1 MWKYRK
7 LDNRNSSTLAQLMQI
22 VPNKSSIKFVIYNLE
37 DDRVELTTDMNHRA
51 NDFFKLGDCELEC
64 IVHDSEKAKEEAR
77 KMGMH
82 IPGGVDKSALLAYD
96 VDSSTVFL
104 IQSAPDVNGI
114 SGILMC
120 MVSELM
126 ASNVPCNNMV
136 SELIN
141 SNVLCDNNV
150 SIANGQDKHYVTDI
164 SCNNSCLRG
173 GGAFDNV
180 GFYMQSMESNID
192 AEAKA
197 FASTMAKRKL
207 EAKNCTRNHVQANY
221 GEVAPT
227 PSVGVVGLNN
237 TKRKVGIV

>member
-7 LDNRNSSTLAQLMQI
+7 LDNRNASTLSQVMQLAN
-22 VPNKSSIKFVIYNLE
+22 NKSNIKFVIYNLE
-37 DDRVELTTDMNHRA
+37 DDRVELTTDMNHHA

-82 IPGGVDKSALLAYD
+82 IPECVDKSALLAYD

-114 SGILMC
+114 SGVLMC
-120 MVSELM
+120 MVSEL
-126 ASNVPCNNMV
+126 
-136 SELIN
+136 IN
-141 SNVLCDNNV
+141 STVLCDNNV
-150 SIANGQDKHYVTDI
+150 SIANGQNKHYVTDI
-164 SCNNSCLRG
+164 TTYDALNSCLRG

-180 GFYMQSMESNID
+180 SFYRQSMESNMD

-197 FASTMAKRKL
+197 YASMMAKRKL
-207 EAKNCTRNHVQANY
+207 EAKNCNRNHVQANY

>member
-7 LDNRNSSTLAQLMQI
+7 LDNRNASTLSQVMQLAH
-22 VPNKSSIKFVIYNLE
+22 NKSSIKFVIYNLE
-37 DDRVELTTDMNHRA
+37 DERVELTTSMNSHSVE
-51 NDFFKLGDCELEC
+51 FFKLGKCELES

-82 IPGGVDKSALLAYD
+82 IPGCVDKSALLAYD

-104 IQSAPDVNGI
+104 IQSAPDINGI
-114 SGILMC
+114 SGVLMC
-120 MVSELM
+120 
-126 ASNVPCNNMV
+126 MV

-141 SNVLCDNNV
+141 SNVRSNNNV
-150 SIANGQDKHYVTDI
+150 SLNTSQDKHYGFTASD
-164 SCNNSCLRG
+164 NNMDLYRK
-173 GGAFDNV
+173 
-180 GFYMQSMESNID
+180 SMENTID

-197 FASTMAKRKL
+197 YASMMAKRKF
-207 EAKNCTRNHVQANY
+207 EQENVVRFNVQPTNY
-221 GEVAPT
+221 GEEIPT

>member
-7 LDNRNSSTLAQLMQI
+7 LDNRNASTLAQLLQL

-37 DDRVELTTDMNHRA
+37 DDRVELTTDMNPHA

-82 IPGGVDKSALLAYD
+82 IPECVDKSALLAYD

-104 IQSAPDVNGI
+104 IQSAPDINGI
-114 SGILMC
+114 SGVLMC
-120 MVSELM
+120 
-126 ASNVPCNNMV
+126 MV

-141 SNVLCDNNV
+141 SNVICYTNV
-150 SIANGQDKHYVTDI
+150 SIANGQDKHYVTD
-164 SCNNSCLRG
+164 NSCLRG

-180 GFYMQSMESNID
+180 DFYMQSMESNMD

>member
-1 MWKYRK
+1 MWQYRK
-7 LDNRNSSTLAQLMQI
+7 LDNRNSSTLAQLMQL

-37 DDRVELTTDMNHRA
+37 DDRVELTTDMNHHA

-64 IVHDSEKAKEEAR
+64 IIHDSEKAKEEAR

-82 IPGGVDKSALLAYD
+82 IPGCVDKSALLAYD

-126 ASNVPCNNMV
+126 ASNVPCNV
-136 SELIN
+136 
-141 SNVLCDNNV
+141 
-150 SIANGQDKHYVTDI
+150 NGSI
-164 SCNNSCLRG
+164 SCIQSKCGTITRN
-173 GGAFDNV
+173 DNV
-180 GFYMQSMESNID
+180 DFYMQSMESTMN

-197 FASTMAKRKL
+197 FASIMAKRKL
-207 EAKNCTRNHVQANY
+207 DAKNCDRNHVQANY

>member
-7 LDNRNSSTLAQLMQI
+7 LDNRNASTLAQLLQL

-37 DDRVELTTDMNHRA
+37 DDRVELTTDMNPHA

-82 IPGGVDKSALLAYD
+82 IPECVDKSALLAYD

-104 IQSAPDVNGI
+104 IQSAPDINGI

-120 MVSELM
+120 MVSEL
-126 ASNVPCNNMV
+126 
-136 SELIN
+136 IN
-141 SNVLCDNNV
+141 SNVLCYNSV
-150 SIANGQDKHYVTDI
+150 SITNGQDKHYVTDI

-180 GFYMQSMESNID
+180 DFYMQSMESNMD

-207 EAKNCTRNHVQANY
+207 EAKNCNRNHVQANY

>member
-7 LDNRNSSTLAQLMQI
+7 LDNRNSSTLAQLMQL

-37 DDRVELTTDMNHRA
+37 DDRVELTTDMNPHA

-82 IPGGVDKSALLAYD
+82 IPGCVDKSALLAYD

-126 ASNVPCNNMV
+126 ASNVPCNV
-136 SELIN
+136 
-141 SNVLCDNNV
+141 
-150 SIANGQDKHYVTDI
+150 NGSI
-164 SCNNSCLRG
+164 SCIQSKCGTITRN
-173 GGAFDNV
+173 DNV
-180 GFYMQSMESNID
+180 DFYMQSMESTIN

-197 FASTMAKRKL
+197 FASIMAKRKL
-207 EAKNCTRNHVQANY
+207 DAKNCDRNHVQANY

>member
-7 LDNRNSSTLAQLMQI
+7 LDNRNSSTLAQLMQL

-37 DDRVELTTDMNHRA
+37 DDRVELTTDMNPHA

-82 IPGGVDKSALLAYD
+82 IPGCVDKSALLAYD

-104 IQSAPDVNGI
+104 IQSAPDINGI
-114 SGILMC
+114 SGVLMC
-120 MVSELM
+120 
-126 ASNVPCNNMV
+126 MV

-141 SNVLCDNNV
+141 SNVRISLNT
-150 SIANGQDKHYVTDI
+150 SQDKHYGFTASD
-164 SCNNSCLRG
+164 NNMDLYRI
-173 GGAFDNV
+173 
-180 GFYMQSMESNID
+180 SMENTMD

-197 FASTMAKRKL
+197 YASMMAKRKF
-207 EAKNCTRNHVQANY
+207 EQENVVRFHVQPANY
-221 GEVAPT
+221 GEEIPT

>member
-82 IPGGVDKSALLAYD
+82 IPECVDKSALLAYD

-120 MVSELM
+120 MVSEL
-126 ASNVPCNNMV
+126 
-136 SELIN
+136 IN
-141 SNVLCDNNV
+141 SNVLCNNNV
-150 SIANGQDKHYVTDI
+150 SIANGQDKHYVTD
-164 SCNNSCLRG
+164 NSCLRG

-180 GFYMQSMESNID
+180 DFYMQSMESNID

-197 FASTMAKRKL
+197 FASVMAKRKL

>member
-7 LDNRNSSTLAQLMQI
+7 LDNRNASTLSQVMQLAN
-22 VPNKSSIKFVIYNLE
+22 NKSSIKFVIYNLE

-120 MVSELM
+120 MVSEL
-126 ASNVPCNNMV
+126 
-136 SELIN
+136 IN

-221 GEVAPT
+221 GEPIPT

>member
-7 LDNRNSSTLAQLMQI
+7 LDNRNASTLAQLLQL

-37 DDRVELTTDMNHRA
+37 DDRVELTTDMNPHA

-82 IPGGVDKSALLAYD
+82 IPECVDKSALLAYD
-96 VDSSTVFL
+96 VESSTVFL
-104 IQSAPDVNGI
+104 IQSAPDINGI

-120 MVSELM
+120 MVSEL
-126 ASNVPCNNMV
+126 
-136 SELIN
+136 IN
-141 SNVLCDNNV
+141 SNVICYNSV
-150 SIANGQDKHYVTDI
+150 SITNGQDKHYVTDI

-180 GFYMQSMESNID
+180 GFYIQSMESNMD

-207 EAKNCTRNHVQANY
+207 EAKNCNRNHVQANY

>member
-7 LDNRNSSTLAQLMQI
+7 LDNRNSSTLAQLMQL

-37 DDRVELTTDMNHRA
+37 DDRVELTTDMNHHA

-82 IPGGVDKSALLAYD
+82 IPGCVDKSALLAYD

-126 ASNVPCNNMV
+126 ASNVPCNV
-136 SELIN
+136 
-141 SNVLCDNNV
+141 
-150 SIANGQDKHYVTDI
+150 NGSI
-164 SCNNSCLRG
+164 SCIQSKCGTITRN
-173 GGAFDNV
+173 DNV
-180 GFYMQSMESNID
+180 DFYMQSIESTMN

-197 FASTMAKRKL
+197 FASIMAKRKL
-207 EAKNCTRNHVQANY
+207 DAKNCDRNHVQANY

>member
-7 LDNRNSSTLAQLMQI
+7 LDNRNSSTLAQLMQL
-22 VPNKSSIKFVIYNLE
+22 VPNKSSIKFVVYNLE
-37 DDRVELTTDMNHRA
+37 DDRVELTTDMNPHA

-82 IPGGVDKSALLAYD
+82 IPECVDKSALLAYD

-120 MVSELM
+120 MVSEL
-126 ASNVPCNNMV
+126 
-136 SELIN
+136 IN
-141 SNVLCDNNV
+141 STVLCDNNV
-150 SIANGQDKHYVTDI
+150 SIVNGQDKHYVTDI

-180 GFYMQSMESNID
+180 DFYMQSMESNMD

-207 EAKNCTRNHVQANY
+207 EAKNCNRNHVQANY

>member
-7 LDNRNSSTLAQLMQI
+7 LDNRNSSTLAQLMQL

-37 DDRVELTTDMNHRA
+37 EDRVELTTDMHPHA

-126 ASNVPCNNMV
+126 ASNVPCNV
-136 SELIN
+136 
-141 SNVLCDNNV
+141 
-150 SIANGQDKHYVTDI
+150 NGSI
-164 SCNNSCLRG
+164 SCTQSKYGTITRN
-173 GGAFDNV
+173 DNV
-180 GFYMQSMESNID
+180 DFYMQSMESNID

-197 FASTMAKRKL
+197 FASIMAKRKL
-207 EAKNCTRNHVQANY
+207 DAKNCNRNHVQENY